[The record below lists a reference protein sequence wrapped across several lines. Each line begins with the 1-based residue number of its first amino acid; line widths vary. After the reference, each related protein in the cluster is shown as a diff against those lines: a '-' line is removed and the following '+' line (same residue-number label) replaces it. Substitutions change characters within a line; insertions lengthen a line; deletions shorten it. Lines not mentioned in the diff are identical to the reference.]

1 MNNVRQIYKT
11 IGIFILLFLYAELI
25 SAKQYNVGK
34 SQPVKTIAD
43 ALLTA
48 NSYDTVFIDNGSYF
62 EYDLVIDKPVTL
74 VGKNYPVIDGES
86 RGQVMTVNSHD
97 VNISGIH
104 FKGSK
109 VSFVDDFSAILI
121 EDSHDCKIDNNKF
134 SNNFFSVY
142 LSRSY
147 DCTISNNELIGKA
160 LSEPSSGNGIHLWY
174 CKNITITDNVISEQ
188 RDGIYLEFV
197 KNSIIRSNNSF
208 NNLRYGLHFMYS
220 DSCLYSHNSF
230 VKNGAGVA
238 VMYTKYVEMIENRFE
253 QNYGAASYG
262 LLLKDI
268 TDSKVVSNLFYHNSN
283 GIYIEGSNRVLIE
296 KNDFI
301 ENGWGMKIR
310 SSSTDNLITHNNFV
324 SNSFQVAASGRQN
337 ASLFTENYWSDYNG
351 YDLDKN
357 GYGDVPFRP
366 VSLFSLEVEKHP
378 PVIIL
383 LHSLFAD
390 MLNLVEKMI
399 PTLTPETLID
409 EKPLMAQLKT

>member
-1 MNNVRQIYKT
+1 MYKFWQIYKIT
-11 IGIFILLFLYAELI
+11 VILIVLFLCTEFI
-25 SAKQYNVGK
+25 SARQYNIG
-34 SQPVKTIAD
+34 
-43 ALLTA
+43 
-48 NSYDTVFIDNGSYF
+48 NSYKIKNIAEAISIANDYDTLYIDQGYYYEFN
-62 EYDLVIDKPVTL
+62 LIIDKPITL
-74 VGKNYPVIDGES
+74 IGKNYPVIDGDN

-97 VNISGIH
+97 VYISGIH

-109 VSFVDDFSAILI
+109 VSFVDDFSALLI
-121 EDSHDCKIDNNKF
+121 EDSYNCKIIDNNF
-134 SNNFFSVY
+134 SKNFFSVY

-147 DCTISNNELIGKA
+147 DCTVTNNEFKGNA

-197 KNSIIRSNNSF
+197 KNSTIRNNKSF

-220 DSCLYSHNSF
+220 DSCLYSRNLF
-230 VKNGAGVA
+230 VQNGAGVA

-268 TDSKVVSNLFYHNSN
+268 TDSKVISNRFYRNSN
-283 GIYIEGSNRVLIE
+283 GIYIEGSNRVIIE

-301 ENGWGMKIR
+301 ENGWGMKLR
-310 SSSTDNLITHNNFV
+310 SSSTDNLITHNNFI
-324 SNSFQVAASGRQN
+324 SNSFQVTASGKQN
-337 ASLFTENYWSDYNG
+337 ASLFSENYWSDYNG
-351 YDLDKN
+351 YDLDN
-357 GYGDVPFRP
+357 DGYGDVPFRP
-366 VSLFSLEVEKHP
+366 VNLFSLEVEKHP
-378 PVIIL
+378 PAIIL

-409 EKPLMAQLKT
+409 EKPLMSQLKI